1 MKKEVIT
8 HREPKSSISE
18 VLRTL
23 RTNIQFMNSNK
34 PLRTLLFTSVLPSE
48 GKSWVVANL
57 AVTFAQADKRVL
69 IIDADM
75 RKARQHT
82 IFGLRSKPGLSNYL
96 SGIDEHAKETQLK
109 LIDYIKETEV
119 ENLFL
124 LPAGNVPPNPSELL
138 LSNKTVNMIEEL
150 KQIFDVIIFD
160 TPPSLLV
167 TDAIILSRFVD
178 STIIVT
184 TYKGTKIEDLKK
196 IKRDI
201 ENVGGKIAG
210 IVMNKVQIS
219 IKQYKN
225 KYYYAS
231 DEDAKK
237 SSNNVQNINIL
248 KKQNVKKEPNEP
260 VRKIIEEPK
269 QTNDEQANNN
279 FESVEINTEK
289 MLEEL
294 KMYLNAEKNKLKN
307 KED

>member
-1 MKKEVIT
+1 MRKEVIT

-96 SGIDEHAKETQLK
+96 SGIDEHSKETQLK

-167 TDAIILSRFVD
+167 TDSIILSRFVD
-178 STIIVT
+178 SSILVT

-196 IKRDI
+196 VKRDI

-210 IVMNKVQIS
+210 IVMNKVQVS

-225 KYYYAS
+225 NYYYAN
-231 DEDAKK
+231 DEDIKK
-237 SSNNVQNINIL
+237 VNSTQNTNTV
-248 KKQNVKKEPNEP
+248 KKQSIKKELNEP
-260 VRKIIEEPK
+260 VRQEPRQVK
-269 QTNDEQANNN
+269 NEQTDNS
-279 FESVEINTEK
+279 FESVEVNSEK